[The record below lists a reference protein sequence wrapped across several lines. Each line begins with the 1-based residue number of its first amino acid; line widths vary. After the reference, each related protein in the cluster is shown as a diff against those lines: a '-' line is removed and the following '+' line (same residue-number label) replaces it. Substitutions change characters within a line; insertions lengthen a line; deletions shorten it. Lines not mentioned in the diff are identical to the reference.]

1 MALPK
6 RKKSKSKSRKRRT
19 HYTASVPGQSLCP
32 NCGEKKPPHR
42 VCPSC
47 GFYKGRTH
55 IKEQEEVEVETE
67 EE

>member
-19 HYTASVPGQSLCP
+19 HYKVRIPGQSLCP

-42 VCPSC
+42 MCPSC
-47 GFYKGRTH
+47 GFYKGRTYNKQE
-55 IKEQEEVEVETE
+55 KESREETE
-67 EE
+67 

>member
-6 RKKSKSKSRKRRT
+6 RKTSRSKSRKRRT
-19 HYTASVPGQSLCP
+19 HYTAAIPGLSLCP
-32 NCGEKKPPHR
+32 NCGEHKPPHR
-42 VCPSC
+42 ACQSC

-55 IKEQEEVEVETE
+55 IKEQEIEEVTE

>member
-6 RKKSKSKSRKRRT
+6 RKTSSSKSRKRRT
-19 HYTASVPGQSLCP
+19 HYKAVMPGLSLCP
-32 NCGEKKPPHR
+32 NCGEHKPPHR
-42 VCPSC
+42 ACQSC

-55 IKEQEEVEVETE
+55 IKEVEIDEVTE